1 MDHNLG
7 KSVPN
12 QSRSAWGS
20 AMMCLDFLLHR
31 KCVLIVDSFSTKK
44 WNIIRKTLANF
55 GLQLVTHVGKI
66 SKLFEA
72 YFA

>member
-1 MDHNLG
+1 
-7 KSVPN
+7 
-12 QSRSAWGS
+12 
-20 AMMCLDFLLHR
+20 MMCLDFLLHR

-44 WNIIRKTLANF
+44 WNILRKTLANF
-55 GLQLVTHVGKI
+55 GLQLVIHVGKI